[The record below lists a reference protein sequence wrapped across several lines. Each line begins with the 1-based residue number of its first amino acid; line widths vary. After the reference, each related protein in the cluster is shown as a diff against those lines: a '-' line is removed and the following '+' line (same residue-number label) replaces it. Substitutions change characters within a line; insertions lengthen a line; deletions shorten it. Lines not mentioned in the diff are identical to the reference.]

1 MKKKIG
7 LIVSLALVIVF
18 YALAVTMPAT
28 ELLTPAS
35 YVYAGVFLSV
45 IVLLLTQA
53 LPDLLSAEIGPD
65 GDAPPY
71 PERAETEYARIVVVT
86 LRELP
91 GSAEN
96 GAVTV
101 LRAAPEELDRE
112 EGLYLAL

>member
-53 LPDLLSAEIGPD
+53 LPDW
-65 GDAPPY
+65 
-71 PERAETEYARIVVVT
+71 VVVIGASALMILT
-86 LRELP
+86 DAVFRKTGLRVEPDVLI
-91 GSAEN
+91 SA
-96 GAVTV
+96 GA
-101 LRAAPEELDRE
+101 A
-112 EGLYLAL
+112 LYGR

>member
-28 ELLTPAS
+28 ELLSPAS

-53 LPDLLSAEIGPD
+53 LPDW
-65 GDAPPY
+65 
-71 PERAETEYARIVVVT
+71 VVVI
-86 LRELP
+86 
-91 GSAEN
+91 GASALMILTD
-96 GAVTV
+96 AVFRKT
-101 LRAAPEELDRE
+101 
-112 EGLYLAL
+112 GFS

>member
-53 LPDLLSAEIGPD
+53 LPDW
-65 GDAPPY
+65 
-71 PERAETEYARIVVVT
+71 VVVIGASALMIFIALLWYRPSRRFAT
-86 LRELP
+86 AA
-91 GSAEN
+91 GS
-96 GAVTV
+96 GIF
-101 LRAAPEELDRE
+101 
-112 EGLYLAL
+112 